1 MKKYNFIIILM
12 VICVLASSCSEGIY
26 NNSVI
31 NQASDEFNNDDDYD
45 ILDKGPVKGGT
56 LKLFTTKPDTL
67 NPLTTKNS
75 YVSDFLGLIYEG
87 LTRLDKD
94 QKAIGVLSDSWSDS
108 DGGLIWN
115 FHIRDGVQW
124 HDGQDLTAYDVEF
137 TINTLLNAGIQS
149 IYKPLVKNILSC
161 AAVDSSNVKIILSK
175 PNSFTPEMMTFP
187 ILPKHK
193 FSQPGVLSGSE
204 SIEPV
209 GTGPFKYVTQNED
222 GIALKQNSSWWH
234 LSAGEE
240 SEKTIYI
247 DKINVNIY
255 SSKNDAMGALQSG
268 ELDIMSIEQSDIGR
282 YKNRSDVVIKKYS
295 SRDYEFLSFN
305 LNNTIISDIAVRKAI
320 AAAINRD
327 EIIEEILPGSA
338 TASDIPVLND
348 CWIFKNSASAVSNKT
363 ADEILTEGGW
373 KKNNQG
379 EYSKTINGVKKDLK
393 VEILVNSGNNT
404 RVLAAQKICSQLEKA
419 GIPAVFTEVEWSELI
434 NRINS
439 SKYDIVLTG
448 CRVTQIPDLSYL
460 YSASYLPVSLPAS
473 NLSIGNIS
481 GYSNINVDSCIENMF
496 KLNSDKLRKD
506 SFSQTVQYISE
517 DIPYIGLYFLSNA
530 MIYSKNVRGIFE
542 PYTWNK
548 YNDFTQWY
556 KPEGS

>member
-1 MKKYNFIIILM
+1 MKKYKIIIMIM
-12 VICVLASSCSEGIY
+12 VICILATSCSEGIY
-26 NNSVI
+26 NNSVMT
-31 NQASDEFNNDDDYD
+31 QTSDEYNKDDDYD

-75 YVSDFLGLIYEG
+75 YVSDFLGFIYEG
-87 LTRLDKD
+87 LTKLDKD
-94 QKAIGVLSDSWSDS
+94 QKVIGVLSDSWSDS

-115 FHIRDGVQW
+115 FHIRDGVRW

-137 TINTLLNAGIQS
+137 TINTLLNVGVQS

-193 FSQPGVLSGSE
+193 FSKLGVGNGSE
-204 SIEPV
+204 SIDPV
-209 GTGPFKYVTQNED
+209 GTGPYKYVSRNED
-222 GIALKQNSSWWH
+222 CITLKQNSAWWY
-234 LSAGEE
+234 LSTGGE
-240 SEKTIYI
+240 SEKTLYI
-247 DKINVNIY
+247 ENININIY
-255 SSKNDAMGALQSG
+255 GNKNDAMRALQSG
-268 ELDIMSIEQSDIGR
+268 DLDIMSIEQTDISK
-282 YKNRSDVVIKKYS
+282 YKNRSDVVIKKFS

-305 LNNTIISDIAVRKAI
+305 LNDSIMSDIAVRKAI
-320 AAAINRD
+320 AAAVNRN
-327 EIIEEILPGSA
+327 ELIEDILPGSA
-338 TASDIPVLND
+338 TAAELPVLND
-348 CWIFKNSASAVSNKT
+348 CWIYENSISADSNKT
-363 ADEILTEGGW
+363 PEEILIEGGW
-373 KKNNQG
+373 KKNNKG
-379 EYSKTINGVKKDLK
+379 EFNKTINGVKKNLE
-393 VEILVNSGNNT
+393 VEILVNSSNNT

-419 GIPAVFTEVEWSELI
+419 GIPAVFAEVEWSELI

-439 SKYDIVLTG
+439 SKYKIVLTG

-481 GYSNINVDSCIENMF
+481 GYSSINVDSCIENMF
-496 KLNSDKLRKD
+496 KLDSDDLRKY
-506 SFSQTVQYISE
+506 SFNQAVQYLNE

-530 MIYSKNVRGIFE
+530 MVYSKNVRGIFE

-556 KPEGS
+556 KPEAS

>member
-1 MKKYNFIIILM
+1 
-12 VICVLASSCSEGIY
+12 
-26 NNSVI
+26 
-31 NQASDEFNNDDDYD
+31 
-45 ILDKGPVKGGT
+45 
-56 LKLFTTKPDTL
+56 
-67 NPLTTKNS
+67 
-75 YVSDFLGLIYEG
+75 
-87 LTRLDKD
+87 
-94 QKAIGVLSDSWSDS
+94 
-108 DGGLIWN
+108 
-115 FHIRDGVQW
+115 
-124 HDGQDLTAYDVEF
+124 
-137 TINTLLNAGIQS
+137 
-149 IYKPLVKNILSC
+149 
-161 AAVDSSNVKIILSK
+161 
-175 PNSFTPEMMTFP
+175 
-187 ILPKHK
+187 
-193 FSQPGVLSGSE
+193 
-204 SIEPV
+204 
-209 GTGPFKYVTQNED
+209 
-222 GIALKQNSSWWH
+222 
-234 LSAGEE
+234 
-240 SEKTIYI
+240 
-247 DKINVNIY
+247 
-255 SSKNDAMGALQSG
+255 
-268 ELDIMSIEQSDIGR
+268 
-282 YKNRSDVVIKKYS
+282 
-295 SRDYEFLSFN
+295 
-305 LNNTIISDIAVRKAI
+305 
-320 AAAINRD
+320 
-327 EIIEEILPGSA
+327 
-338 TASDIPVLND
+338 LND